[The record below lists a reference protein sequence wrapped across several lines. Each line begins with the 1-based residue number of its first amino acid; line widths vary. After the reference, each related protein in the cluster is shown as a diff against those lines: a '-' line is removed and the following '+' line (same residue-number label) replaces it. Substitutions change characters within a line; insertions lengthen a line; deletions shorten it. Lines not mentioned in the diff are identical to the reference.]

1 MDSDQIEILSRLEE
15 LEERIDALEE
25 TVVSFSELM
34 EDIVGQLSKIT
45 ETLTEPPRFLP
56 PPMF

>member
-1 MDSDQIEILSRLEE
+1 MDNKQIEIISRLDE
-15 LEERIDALEE
+15 LEEKIDMIEE
-25 TVVSFSELM
+25 TVISFSELM

-45 ETLTEPPRFLP
+45 ETLTEPPRIP